1 MVDEASTRCT
11 AVARRDFL
19 YVAALGSG
27 AMLGG
32 SLIASPAAAA
42 NKLPPKAVNYQ
53 PTPRGTQRCD
63 NCVNFQPAASCKLVE
78 GAISPAGWCT
88 LYNAKK

>member
-1 MVDEASTRCT
+1 MVDEDSTPCG
-11 AVARRDFL
+11 ALARRDFL
-19 YVAALGSG
+19 YVAALGGG

-32 SLIASPAAAA
+32 SLVAPPALAA

-53 PTPRGTQRCD
+53 PTPRGIQRCD
-63 NCVNFQPAASCKLVE
+63 NCVNFQPAASCRLVE
-78 GAISPAGWCT
+78 GAISPSGWCT